1 MKDVPIS
8 LAYALSWKC
17 YFNCPICLS
26 GIEGNEDMI
35 TTVETWKK
43 TVEPL
48 LNHNGSVR
56 LTLTGGE
63 PMFFWDKTD
72 ELLEFIKYL
81 HESKIHICLN
91 TTGINLTRE
100 KLEVLD
106 KYLDTILLSVRGL
119 TVETVRR
126 EFNINEEQAKKL
138 RDTQMMILR
147 EIHNTDI
154 RLEVSTVVTKE
165 NISSIEYLGG
175 KLCAIN
181 NNIIW
186 RVDEYYR
193 NGKQCNRSEG
203 EYDLEAA
210 QYDAFMINLCKKY
223 SHMIFIRH
231 SSREGR
237 VHAPDPF
244 LFPDGNL
251 HGSSGYSYKL
261 ICPVREYDFKGIKT
275 RRDWSTYL
283 NSLRNWG
290 WECDDYHNQLS
301 EDIYTKEKV

>member
-1 MKDVPIS
+1 
-8 LAYALSWKC
+8 
-17 YFNCPICLS
+17 
-26 GIEGNEDMI
+26 MI
-35 TTVETWKK
+35 TTIETWKK
-43 TVEPL
+43 TIEPL
-48 LNHNGSVR
+48 IHHNGSVR
-56 LTLTGGE
+56 LTLTGGD

-72 ELLEFIKYL
+72 ALLEFIKYL
-81 HESKIHICLN
+81 HENKIHICLN
-91 TTGINLTRE
+91 TTGTNLTPE

-106 KYLDTILLSVRGL
+106 NYIDTILLSVRGM

-126 EFNINEEQAKKL
+126 EFGIDEEQAKKL

-165 NISSIEYLGG
+165 NIAGIEYLGG

-186 RVDEYYR
+186 RVEEYYR
-193 NGKQCNRSEG
+193 NGRQGNQPGGK
-203 EYDLEAA
+203 YDLEAA
-210 QYDAFMINLCKKY
+210 QYVTLMINLCRKY

-231 SSREGR
+231 SSQESR

-244 LFPDGNL
+244 LFPDGTL
-251 HGSSGYSYKL
+251 HKSSDHSYRL
-261 ICPVREYDFKGIKT
+261 IGPIWDYDFKGIQT

-290 WECDDYHNQLS
+290 WECDDYHNQFS
-301 EDIYTKEKV
+301 EDIYTKEMV